1 KIFDPFFTTKAL
13 GKGIGQGL
21 NVVYHTIV
29 VQHGGAI
36 DVQSEVGEGT
46 TFQIR
51 LPRTHPSV
59 SSHAEVSAN

>member
-1 KIFDPFFTTKAL
+1 M
-13 GKGIGQGL
+13 GQGL

-36 DVQSEVGEGT
+36 DVQSEVGIGT

-51 LPRTHPSV
+51 LPRTPQTDSSNSEISV
-59 SSHAEVSAN
+59 G